1 MKLLIDG
8 DWVCYSVACAVETK
22 NPFDETAEPII
33 DIGLGRT
40 IIENKIENCIDRLD
54 ADLVE
59 VHFSCK
65 REDNWRRDLVPSY
78 KMNRAGKEAPAALLP
93 LIAHTKAIYPHFTEE
108 RLEADDT
115 IGMASTSQKGTCI
128 VSIDK
133 DFLTIPTNI
142 YNPMKDILKKQ
153 TRVNAFKSFIY
164 QVIIGDSS
172 DGFKGIPNAGPKKAL
187 AFIAKHSNN
196 LSNIWEPL
204 VELAEKHEVDEE
216 YLLTQARMAHIL
228 QDGDYNWITKEI
240 KLWEKSMIQSMLA

>member
-8 DWVCYSVACAVETK
+8 DWLCYSVACAVETK

-33 DIGLGRT
+33 NIGLGRT
-40 IIENKIENCIDRLD
+40 IIENKIDNYIDRLD

-78 KMNRAGKEAPAALLP
+78 KMNRAGKVAPAALLP
-93 LIAHTKAIYPHFTEE
+93 LIAHTKSIYPYFQEAK
-108 RLEADDT
+108 LEADDT
-115 IGMASTSQKGTCI
+115 IGMAATAQKGMCI
-128 VSIDK
+128 VSVDK

-153 TRVNAFKSFIY
+153 TKVNAFKSFIY

-172 DGFKGIPNAGPKKAL
+172 DGFKGIPKAGPKKAL
-187 AFIAKHSNN
+187 AFIAEHSNN

-204 VELAEKHEVDEE
+204 VELAKKHKVDEE

-228 QDGDYNWITKEI
+228 QDGDYDYITKEV
-240 KLWEKSMIQSMLA
+240 KLWTPEMIPSMII